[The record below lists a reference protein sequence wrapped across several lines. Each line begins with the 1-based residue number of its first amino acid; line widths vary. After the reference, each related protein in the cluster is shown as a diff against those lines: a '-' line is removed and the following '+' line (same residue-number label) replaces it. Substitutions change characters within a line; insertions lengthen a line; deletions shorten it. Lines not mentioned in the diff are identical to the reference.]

1 MPREAWRRI
10 LLHPTAKQESSAQ
23 SGTVAPRRGLSGES
37 ARGRHKT
44 AKFKSQEQT
53 YMPSMSAD
61 PSMIPA
67 SENKDIGTSWSK
79 RIGLSIT
86 KFHLHRETLTQNIQR
101 RAIEGLEFLLST
113 LCLHMHICVSTTVHL
128 HTYEHAHIHSLTPY
142 THKDI
147 KNVVFMSHRSF
158 QYIVANPSLTLIPIL
173 DLTEQR
179 KRQSPESPLH
189 RGNAANIMH
198 MTNITTN
205 NDSENYLRNVL
216 LLT

>member
-1 MPREAWRRI
+1 
-10 LLHPTAKQESSAQ
+10 
-23 SGTVAPRRGLSGES
+23 
-37 ARGRHKT
+37 
-44 AKFKSQEQT
+44 
-53 YMPSMSAD
+53 MPSMSAD

-128 HTYEHAHIHSLTPY
+128 HTYEHAHIHSWTPY

-158 QYIVANPSLTLIPIL
+158 QYIVANPSLTLIPI
-173 DLTEQR
+173 R
-179 KRQSPESPLH
+179 AKISQSKE
-189 RGNAANIMH
+189 NANHPSHHYTVEM
-198 MTNITTN
+198 
-205 NDSENYLRNVL
+205 
-216 LLT
+216 LLTSCT